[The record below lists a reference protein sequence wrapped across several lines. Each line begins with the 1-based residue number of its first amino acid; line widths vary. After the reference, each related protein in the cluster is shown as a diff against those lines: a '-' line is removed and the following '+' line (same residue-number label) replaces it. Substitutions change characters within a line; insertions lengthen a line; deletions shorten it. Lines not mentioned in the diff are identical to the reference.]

1 MQRKL
6 LTLVICI
13 AFLAAVA
20 VGCAG
25 TPAEESI
32 SAEANPSQSAT
43 ISEEPAEAAT
53 ETLAAPEE
61 ASEAPSEDATASA
74 ESEQPSDDTRTITDM
89 AGREVQVPVE
99 INKVLGTSPVG
110 SIFAYTVAPE
120 KLAAWNYAF
129 NDMEFKYIS
138 DECKDLP
145 VVGMGQNFNNEA
157 VIEIAPD
164 VILAIGGTKGNA
176 IEQADQLQEQTNI
189 PVVVYS
195 MEFADTPETLRALGT
210 LLGVE
215 ERAEQLAVYSETAI
229 QNAQQKAS
237 EVAEADRCTVY
248 YGNGPESLNTA
259 PQGSDAAEVF
269 EMAGGIN
276 CAQIEVDSADGASE
290 RVDISKEQLLAWDPD
305 VIFVNGEPKD
315 NLSAHYAANAIL
327 NDPDYATLKAVQNK
341 RVYGIP
347 QTPFS
352 WLDRPKAD
360 NRIIGLIWAG
370 AMMYPDL
377 YTDVDVTAN
386 TQQFYQDFYHV
397 DLTPEDV
404 AALPND

>member
-1 MQRKL
+1 MARKL
-6 LTLVICI
+6 LALVVCI
-13 AFLAAVA
+13 ALLVAATA
-20 VGCAG
+20 GCAS
-25 TPAEESI
+25 TPAEESTA
-32 SAEANPSQSAT
+32 AEASPSLSET
-43 ISEEPAEAAT
+43 VSEEPT
-53 ETLAAPEE
+53 EAAPETPE
-61 ASEAPSEDATASA
+61 ASEGASEMPPEEPSESVESEAPSGEM
-74 ESEQPSDDTRTITDM
+74 RTITDM
-89 AGREVQVPVE
+89 AGREVQVPAHV
-99 INKVLGTSPVG
+99 NKVLGTSPVG
-110 SIFAYTVAPE
+110 SIFAYTIAPE

-129 NDMEFKYIS
+129 NDMELKYIA

-145 VVGMGQNFNNEA
+145 IVGQGQNFNNEA
-157 VIEIAPD
+157 VVGIAPD

-176 IEQADQLQEQTNI
+176 IEQADKIQEQTNI
-189 PVVVYS
+189 PVLIYS

-210 LLGVE
+210 LLGEE
-215 ERAEQLAVYSETAI
+215 ERAEQLATYSETAI
-229 QNAQQKAS
+229 QNAQQKAN
-237 EVAEADRCTVY
+237 EVPEADRCTVY
-248 YGNGPESLNTA
+248 YGNGPQSLNTA

-269 EMAGGIN
+269 EIAGGIN
-276 CAQIEVDSADGASE
+276 CAQIELDSADGASE

-305 VIFVNGEPKD
+305 VIFVNGEPKE
-315 NLSAHYAANAIL
+315 NLSAQSAADAIL

-360 NRIIGLIWAG
+360 NRIIGLVWAG

-377 YTDVDVTAN
+377 YTDVNVTAD

-397 DLTPEDV
+397 ELTPEDV